1 MKQKTVR
8 FYDNAPGD
16 MSALQ
21 VLDECRKYGFNS
33 ARELVIAA
41 INKYAQGGNTGSLGI
56 SSKDMDE
63 LADKIAKKIINMNVT
78 ISKEVGLMEG
88 NENENGTDNNENYQK
103 ALSFMETL

>member
-8 FYDNAPGD
+8 FYDDAPDD
-16 MSALQ
+16 MSALHI
-21 VLDECRKYGFNS
+21 LDECKKYGFNS

-41 INKYAQGGNTGSLGI
+41 INRYAQGNNTGTLGI

-78 ISKEVGLMEG
+78 IGNGVGLTE
-88 NENENGTDNNENYQK
+88 EIKNENGTDNNENYQK
-103 ALSFMETL
+103 ALSFMDTL

>member
-8 FYDNAPGD
+8 FYDDAPDD

-21 VLDECRKYGFNS
+21 ILDECRKYGFNS

-41 INKYAQGGNTGSLGI
+41 INRYAQGGNTGSLGI
-56 SSKDMDE
+56 SSKDIDE
-63 LADKIAKKIINMNVT
+63 LADKIAMRMKNMNVT
-78 ISKEVGLMEG
+78 ISKEVGLTEE
-88 NENENGTDNNENYQK
+88 NKNENGTDNNENYQK